1 MEKTKSMFR
10 TSAKEL
16 KTTFTLA
23 VCAMLAALALILNSV
38 ASINIG
44 PYVKIGFSGIPN
56 QIADYLFGPIT
67 GCLFA
72 GVLDIVKFFIRPDG
86 PFFFGFTFNAM
97 LAAFIYGCFYYKHKL
112 TQGRFIISE
121 KTEIN
126 YMQTKLIRLPSEEWH
141 LPVEQIVHFNHLKR
155 SGRKKRLFGIKENKM
170 EYQYKLRPHHG
181 LCISFFSVKKY
192 SEKYKEHI
200 KKIIAE
206 LENASIVC
214 VTLQSDIFC
223 EGCFS
228 RLHKM
233 EDVVLLIRFENM
245 IKRFLNYVD
254 GKKECY
260 FRILNL
266 NKLFMIIFC
275 LVESVK

>member
-1 MEKTKSMFR
+1 MEKTKNMFL

-16 KTTFTLA
+16 KTTSTLA

-112 TQGRFIISE
+112 TLRRVLIA
-121 KTEIN
+121 
-126 YMQTKLIRLPSEEWH
+126 KLVVIL
-141 LPVEQIVHFNHLKR
+141 IVN
-155 SGRKKRLFGIKENKM
+155 
-170 EYQYKLRPHHG
+170 
-181 LCISFFSVKKY
+181 
-192 SEKYKEHI
+192 
-200 KKIIAE
+200 
-206 LENASIVC
+206 
-214 VTLQSDIFC
+214 
-223 EGCFS
+223 
-228 RLHKM
+228 
-233 EDVVLLIRFENM
+233 VLLNTLWLNM
-245 IKRFLNYVD
+245 LYGKGFLAILPMRTVKNLIMWPVD
-254 GKKECY
+254 SFIFFTVTRLIEQTGIFNI
-260 FRILNL
+260 FR
-266 NKLFMIIFC
+266 KP
-275 LVESVK
+275 VAD

>member
-1 MEKTKSMFR
+1 MEKTKNMFL

-16 KTTFTLA
+16 KTTSTLA

-112 TQGRFIISE
+112 SFRRVLIA
-121 KTEIN
+121 
-126 YMQTKLIRLPSEEWH
+126 KL
-141 LPVEQIVHFNHLKR
+141 V
-155 SGRKKRLFGIKENKM
+155 
-170 EYQYKLRPHHG
+170 
-181 LCISFFSVKKY
+181 
-192 SEKYKEHI
+192 
-200 KKIIAE
+200 
-206 LENASIVC
+206 
-214 VTLQSDIFC
+214 
-223 EGCFS
+223 
-228 RLHKM
+228 
-233 EDVVLLIRFENM
+233 VVLIVNVLLNTLWLDMLYGKGFLAILPMRTVKNLIMWPIDSFIFFTITRLIEQTGIFN
-245 IKRFLNYVD
+245 L
-254 GKKECY
+254 
-260 FRILNL
+260 FRKPAAN
-266 NKLFMIIFC
+266 
-275 LVESVK
+275 

>member
-1 MEKTKSMFR
+1 MEKTKNMFL

-16 KTTFTLA
+16 KTTSTLA

-112 TQGRFIISE
+112 TFRRVLIC
-121 KTEIN
+121 KTGC
-126 YMQTKLIRLPSEEWH
+126 
-141 LPVEQIVHFNHLKR
+141 R
-155 SGRKKRLFGIKENKM
+155 SDCK
-170 EYQYKLRPHHG
+170 
-181 LCISFFSVKKY
+181 CSVKYLMAGHALRKRIPCNPPNAY
-192 SEKYKEHI
+192 CKELDHV
-200 KKIIAE
+200 A
-206 LENASIVC
+206 N
-214 VTLQSDIFC
+214 
-223 EGCFS
+223 
-228 RLHKM
+228 
-233 EDVVLLIRFENM
+233 
-245 IKRFLNYVD
+245 
-254 GKKECY
+254 
-260 FRILNL
+260 
-266 NKLFMIIFC
+266 
-275 LVESVK
+275 